1 MAPMLSTF
9 GSAASRNYGLQL
21 PTGPAP
27 SDADWDEV
35 ALLMKGQIARDGD
48 DNITIDDESSSN
60 HTVSTTGSLSQGS
73 ISPFRPD
80 GYSVYFDGAGD
91 EVRFADSANWHLG
104 ISNQA
109 YTIECW
115 VKYTTAN
122 GVISAFGGSGGSW
135 SSGGLQWHLYW
146 NSDDSGPR
154 FDWYTGSGETTVGGG
169 TYVLGKWHHV
179 AVAYDGTNTSLFLDG
194 TRVATS
200 TAAYGNMSGTVD
212 KLTIGRMGDGDWDL
226 EGLISNLRIVKG
238 SYVYDPTSSSVTVP
252 DRKSLLTDITNTV
265 LLTCMDNRF
274 IDRSDTVALNSITGT
289 PKIAHESPIG
299 TATAW
304 DPATHAG
311 SYDIAASSYLS
322 ASASSDFDVAGGSF
336 TIECWMFDE
345 GHGSSNLSFF
355 EYGAGG
361 SWANVDYIL
370 YTNATT
376 LSYDRFDGG
385 SGNILQQGT
394 IRLNEW
400 HHVAVCFDGTNT
412 SLFIDGTR
420 VATDTT
426 GQNLAGGTPVL
437 YFGNGWDGTGWTGL
451 LSGMRIVKGTDVYGA
466 TNSSITVP
474 TAPFTAITNTKL
486 LLNGTNAPIVDAKA
500 SVNLQM
506 TGDTQSDTAIT
517 KFDLVSALQ
526 DGTADNI
533 TPVAP
538 LDAKMIIGVADFC
551 IEGWFY
557 FDSVAA
563 TPRMVDFR
571 PLSTNGLYPG
581 IRLNGANVSYWN
593 DSAEKI
599 VGTTTVTT
607 GAWHHIA
614 VSRSGTSTK
623 MWLAG
628 SQEGSTYTD
637 SSAYLVGA
645 NRPILGGAGHTI
657 SSNIMD
663 GNYEGLRIT
672 IGAARY
678 TTGFTPPAAV
688 FPPNGSS

>member
-21 PTGPAP
+21 LSGAAP
-27 SDADWDEV
+27 SDADWDDV
-35 ALLMKGQIARDGD
+35 AFLMKGQIARDGD

-60 HTVSTTGSLSQGS
+60 HTVSATSGMRQGS
-73 ISPFRPD
+73 ISTFRPD
-80 GYSVYFDGAGD
+80 GYSISFDGTTDFLLAD
-91 EVRFADSANWHLG
+91 TSADFAPG
-104 ISNQA
+104 TGA
-109 YTIECW
+109 YTAECW
-115 VKYTTAN
+115 VKPTRA
-122 GVISAFGGSGGSW
+122 
-135 SSGGLQWHLYW
+135 
-146 NSDDSGPR
+146 
-154 FDWYTGSGETTVGGG
+154 SGENGIFGSMDASARGFGIWHTGTTIHFQERMDG
-169 TYVLGKWHHV
+169 
-179 AVAYDGTNTSLFLDG
+179 YDSADPKI
-194 TRVATS
+194 TS
-200 TAAYGNMSGTVD
+200 TALVLNEWNHIVITRQTGTSGTLRAYIGGSQVGTETTD
-212 KLTIGRMGDGDWDL
+212 LHDLTNTDSMKIGHCGGAASDHL
-226 EGLISNLRIVKG
+226 GLIFGFRYQKG
-238 SYVYDPTSSSVTVP
+238 TCQYPDGTSFTP
-252 DRKSLLTDITNTV
+252 DRSALPTAVTNTK
-265 LLTCMDNRF
+265 LLSSQQNRF
-274 IDRSDTVALNSITGT
+274 MDSSGQGHTFTVSGT
-289 PKIAHESPIG
+289 PKVAHESPIG

-311 SYDIAASSYLS
+311 SYDIADNNYLS

-336 TIECWMFDE
+336 TIECWMYDK

-376 LSYDRFDGG
+376 LSYDRFDGS

-394 IRLNEW
+394 ITLNEW
-400 HHVAVCFDGTNT
+400 HHVAVAFDGTNT

-506 TGDTQSDTAIT
+506 TGNTQSDTAIT
-517 KFDLVSALQ
+517 KFALVSALQ

-533 TPVAP
+533 TPRSPV
-538 LDAKMIIGVADFC
+538 DAKMIIGGADFC

-571 PLSTNGLYPG
+571 PLLTNGLYPG
-581 IRLNGANVSYWN
+581 IRLNGAKVSYWN

-637 SSAYLVGA
+637 SSSYLVGA
-645 NRPILGGAGHTI
+645 NRPTLGGAGHTI

-678 TTGFTPPAAV
+678 TTSFTPPAAV
-688 FPPNGSS
+688 FPPQGA

>member
-21 PTGPAP
+21 PSDAEP
-27 SDADWDEV
+27 SDADWADV
-35 ALLMKGQIARDGD
+35 AFLMKGQIARDGD

-60 HTVSTTGSLSQGS
+60 HTVSTSGSPSQGS

-80 GYSVYFDGAGD
+80 GYSTYFGGTTDYQSLPADAGNVYTAAF
-91 EVRFADSANWHLG
+91 
-104 ISNQA
+104 
-109 YTIECW
+109 TIDIW
-115 VKYTTAN
+115 VKPSTIATQSSVDPTIILWNSSSHVLRLDPTGNTVDLLTHGGADFLTGTTALKINAWTHIAICRDTSNNLSLYVN
-122 GVISAFGGSGGSW
+122 GNRDDTASDSSSIGGSGNTVIIGT
-135 SSGGLQWHLYW
+135 
-146 NSDDSGPR
+146 
-154 FDWYTGSGETTVGGG
+154 YTGSAGSFVG
-169 TYVLGKWHHV
+169 
-179 AVAYDGTNTSLFLDG
+179 
-194 TRVATS
+194 
-200 TAAYGNMSGTVD
+200 M
-212 KLTIGRMGDGDWDL
+212 M
-226 EGLISNLRIVKG
+226 SNLRTVKG
-238 SYVYDPTSSSVTVP
+238 TDVYGATNSSITVP
-252 DRKSLLTDITNTV
+252 TAPLTAITNTEI
-265 LLTCMDNRF
+265 LICGANRF
-274 IDRSDTVALNSITGT
+274 IDESTNDFTVSVVGDSV
-289 PKIAHESPIG
+289 KVAHESPFG
-299 TATAW
+299 GAVAW

-311 SYDIAASSYLS
+311 SYDISSNNYLS

-336 TIECWMFDE
+336 TIECWMYDE

-376 LSYDRFDGG
+376 LSYDRFDGS

-394 IRLNEW
+394 IGLNEW
-400 HHVAVCFDGTNT
+400 HHVAVAFDGTNT

-420 VATDTT
+420 AATDTT

-437 YFGNGWDGTGWTGL
+437 YFGNGWDGTGWSGL

-517 KFDLVSALQ
+517 KFALVSALQ

-538 LDAKMIIGVADFC
+538 LDAKMLIGVADFC

-581 IRLNGANVSYWN
+581 IRLNGAKVSYWN

-657 SSNIMD
+657 TSNIMD
-663 GNYEGLRIT
+663 GNYEEIRIT

-678 TTGFTPPAAV
+678 TTGFTPPTAV
-688 FPPNGSS
+688 FPPPGS